1 MPNLSH
7 RLSKLEQRIAGVVG
21 RPSRFVSLSYGRQSD
36 EEIDQFLSEQGY
48 KLGEDTML
56 IKRRIVEPGENG
68 PIASD
73 VPITLLSPHQASRHG

>member
-7 RLSKLEQRIAGVVG
+7 RLTKLEQRIAGAVG
-21 RPSRFVSLSYGRQSD
+21 RPSLFVSVSCGRQSD
-36 EEIDQFLSEQGY
+36 EEIDQYLSEHGY
-48 KLGEDTML
+48 ERNGKTMI

-73 VPITLLSPHQASRHG
+73 VPIALLSSHQEARHG